1 MQTSDER
8 LQLDNMARGA
18 AIELFD
24 IELKKVLENLDDPNR
39 DVKAV
44 REIHLIVKFTPTE
57 TKGLVAVD
65 VQTKKKMPA
74 INGIRTTMVYERDPA
89 TDRIKAREFVRE
101 HQAELWGEQRPSD
114 KVRAIRP
121 ITE

>member
-18 AIELFD
+18 AIELFE
-24 IELKKVLENLDDPNR
+24 IELGKVLENLDDPNR
-39 DVKAV
+39 DQKAV

-74 INGIRTTMVYERDPA
+74 INGIRTTMVYERDPV

-101 HQAELWGEQRPSD
+101 HQTELWDEQRPSD